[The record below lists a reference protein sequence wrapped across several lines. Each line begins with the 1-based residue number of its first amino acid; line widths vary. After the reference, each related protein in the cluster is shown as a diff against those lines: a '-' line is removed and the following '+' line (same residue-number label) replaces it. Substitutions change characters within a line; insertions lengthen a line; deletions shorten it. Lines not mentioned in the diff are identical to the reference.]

1 MESQERNYNGSRLS
15 TLTVNELIELLQ
27 ERVELDPAN
36 GEMGVLFAV
45 DYGDHCHTE
54 QALGIDGRI
63 EEVGITKSGYS
74 QSGFATVTG
83 DDIYYDD
90 SGELVDAEPEQKF
103 LVIR

>member
-1 MESQERNYNGSRLS
+1 MESNERDYDGCRLT

-45 DYGDHCHTE
+45 DYGDHMHTE
-54 QALGIDGRI
+54 QALGVEGRI
-63 EEVGITKSGYS
+63 EEVGITKSAYS
-74 QSGFATVTG
+74 HSGFATVTG
-83 DDIYYDD
+83 DDIYDDD
-90 SGELVDAEPEQKF
+90 SGEIVDAEPEQKF